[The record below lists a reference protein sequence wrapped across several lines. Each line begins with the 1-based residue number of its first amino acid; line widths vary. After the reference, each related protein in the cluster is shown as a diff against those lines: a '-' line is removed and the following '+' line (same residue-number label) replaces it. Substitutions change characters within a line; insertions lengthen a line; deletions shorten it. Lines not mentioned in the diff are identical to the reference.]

1 MKCKVL
7 MFVAVLIAV
16 ALPVFAQTQPPP
28 APVPAFSMKRVSLGL
43 SAEFVG
49 YRPQA
54 SLTGLSSAGEIKV
67 GLPVAYNL
75 GKFTSLTAKVRYGAT
90 SGVTEFSG
98 GIVLHLLARGAKP

>member
-1 MKCKVL
+1 MKSKVL
-7 MFVAVLIAV
+7 LFVTLLIAV
-16 ALPVFAQTQPPP
+16 ALPVFAQAPPP

-98 GIVLHLLARGAKP
+98 GIVLHLLARGDKP